1 MVLVYKRSSN
11 MTDSPKKLSNGSM
24 HFSYN
29 LQEGRSP
36 KNLNN
41 SITPEASKNL
51 NYRADKQNYITDLVM
66 IFFRVKPNN
75 ANYKTKQILLQF
87 SRNYCLFVMSF
98 SPNLLN
104 KKNHPNNFFWNN
116 TK

>member
-1 MVLVYKRSSN
+1 M
-11 MTDSPKKLSNGSM
+11 DSPKKLSNGSM

-51 NYRADKQNYITDLVM
+51 NYRADKQNYITGLVM
-66 IFFRVKPNN
+66 MFFRVKPKN
-75 ANYKTKQILLQF
+75 ANYKTEFASIFTKLLAFYDEFISPIYLIRKIIQIVF
-87 SRNYCLFVMSF
+87 SGTTHNDAKKLF
-98 SPNLLN
+98 
-104 KKNHPNNFFWNN
+104 
-116 TK
+116 